1 MDTFSPVAKMVNVKM
16 MFALASKKKW
26 FLHQLEIS
34 YAFFNG
40 DLSEE
45 IYMDIPHGYAERKG
59 GGGNLPHN
67 AVLKLKKSIYGLK
80 QVSHQWFF

>member
-1 MDTFSPVAKMVNVKM
+1 MAKGYTHQEGIYFMDTFSPVAKMVNVKM

-59 GGGNLPHN
+59 GGGQS
-67 AVLKLKKSIYGLK
+67 AT
-80 QVSHQWFF
+80 